1 MDYPKPSEAW
11 NKLLNKLSIF
21 WDPQLKLQVLSA
33 PSGICWAMPPRIST
47 WCRTKAASA
56 SNLVDIVDSSLKHIV
71 CAQINVNECHKS
83 QMCQWMPTKQ
93 HDHMSKLLGVQ
104 QVILGKLL
112 ESWTCRKVCIW
123 RVDVVS
129 KPATNHVYNSSSA
142 FKHDIRWYFHSTLKH
157 QGQYKE
163 SYTSLTR
170 KGSTMKGNFSQQKF
184 SRSHFLMHSSRF
196 VPLRWHCWC
205 CQSVNGNVR
214 FHRSTMAWPCV
225 LSWLPRVAKA
235 ISWERLVDRCPFA
248 LKLTV
253 KKRNRSW
260 TNKSEAATNSDTF
273 CASKKNHKEKQQTS
287 CSNTPIHIFH
297 IQNNKKNEKNP
308 GMVTILVDV
317 TESWHDVDW
326 LPVWIATIEVVPCCP
341 SCPNSHQRP
350 STPAAWW
357 ACRRVAVAE
366 HLLPTHLSCWFGF
379 SFKMTI
385 DETHWFRI

>member
-1 MDYPKPSEAW
+1 
-11 NKLLNKLSIF
+11 
-21 WDPQLKLQVLSA
+21 
-33 PSGICWAMPPRIST
+33 
-47 WCRTKAASA
+47 
-56 SNLVDIVDSSLKHIV
+56 
-71 CAQINVNECHKS
+71 
-83 QMCQWMPTKQ
+83 MCKWMPTKQ
-93 HDHMSKLLGVQ
+93 HDHVSKLLGVQ

-163 SYTSLTR
+163 SHTSLTR

-235 ISWERLVDRCPFA
+235 ISWERLVDHCPFE
-248 LKLTV
+248 V
-253 KKRNRSW
+253 DCQRNRIW
-260 TNKSEAATNSDTF
+260 TNKSEAATNSDTL
-273 CASKKNHKEKQQTS
+273 CASKQEPWRKTTNKLLQYSYPYLLYPKQQ
-287 CSNTPIHIFH
+287 
-297 IQNNKKNEKNP
+297 EKWEKSRN
-308 GMVTILVDV
+308 GHHFGGCYRVLAWCRLVASMDRNHRGR
-317 TESWHDVDW
+317 S
-326 LPVWIATIEVVPCCP
+326 
-341 SCPNSHQRP
+341 
-350 STPAAWW
+350 
-357 ACRRVAVAE
+357 
-366 HLLPTHLSCWFGF
+366 LLPILPQ
-379 SFKMTI
+379 
-385 DETHWFRI
+385 